1 MVAVLYTPIQIIFSL
16 FLLYIY
22 IGPSFF
28 VGMGV
33 MILLMLSTLILSKIA
48 VKSNDKLLKAKDER
62 MKVT

>member
-1 MVAVLYTPIQIIFSL
+1 
-16 FLLYIY
+16 
-22 IGPSFF
+22 
-28 VGMGV
+28 